1 MDDFSKLDAVG
12 QAELVRT
19 RQVSPVELV
28 EAAIARIE
36 SIDSRLNAVIHPL
49 FEHAR
54 ERARGPLPDGPFR
67 GVPFLLK
74 DLDAT
79 MAGVPFNA
87 GMEFLKQ
94 RGYQPSVDAYYTRQ
108 ILEAGFVVV
117 GKTNTPELG
126 LTVTHGATGLRTE
139 PQPLEYRS
147 LHRWI
152 ERWLGSRGR
161 GPPRARRA
169 CLRRWRIH
177 SHSGQ
182 RVRSGRP
189 QAVTRAGIPWA
200 PVR

>member
-54 ERARGPLPDGPFR
+54 ERVRGPLPDGPFR

-79 MAGVPFNA
+79 MAGVPFHA

-94 RGYQPSVDAYYTRQ
+94 RGYQPTVDAYYTRQ
-108 ILEAGFVVV
+108 IHEAGFVVV

-126 LTVTHGATGLRTE
+126 LTVTTE
-139 PQPLEYRS
+139 PRAFGPSRNPWNTDHS
-147 LHRWI
+147 TG
-152 ERWLGSRGR
+152 GSSG
-161 GPPRARRA
+161 GSAAAVAAR
-169 CLRRWRIH
+169 LD
-177 SHSGQ
+177 
-182 RVRSGRP
+182 
-189 QAVTRAGIPWA
+189 
-200 PVR
+200 